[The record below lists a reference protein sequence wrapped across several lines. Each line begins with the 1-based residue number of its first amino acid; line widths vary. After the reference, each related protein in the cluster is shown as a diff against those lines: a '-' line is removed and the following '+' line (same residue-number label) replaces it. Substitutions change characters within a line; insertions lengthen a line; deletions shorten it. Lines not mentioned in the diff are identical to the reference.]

1 MISGDATGISGTAT
15 RTSNDASD
23 SSADANCTLVA
34 DKNDITDIRSGSS
47 EKPTTNTN
55 ALVALSD
62 LFSGNVD
69 NLLYG
74 DSDLLLDI
82 RRDCAD
88 RIRAADANA
97 TAGVLGRDAALILRV
112 VADAAVDAEM
122 ILGGLF
128 AIGFRALASA
138 DASTLPFLAGLLVNG
153 LGPLHSLVDHVTS
166 LSHNDIFSRCASD
179 GIGALNRIVAGDDR
193 ASADF
198 ADALSRLLHAILG
211 DDVDCSINSDADFDR
226 DGFLFS
232 DDDDSPSLQP

>member
-55 ALVALSD
+55 ALVTALSD

-112 VADAAVDAEM
+112 VADAAVDAG
-122 ILGGLF
+122 GGLF

-153 LGPLHSLVDHVTS
+153 LGPLHSL
-166 LSHNDIFSRCASD
+166 I
-179 GIGALNRIVAGDDR
+179 
-193 ASADF
+193 
-198 ADALSRLLHAILG
+198 LHLT
-211 DDVDCSINSDADFDR
+211 
-226 DGFLFS
+226 
-232 DDDDSPSLQP
+232 